1 MSCALLWLEAPLQ
14 SWGADSRFGRRS
26 TLPFPTRSGIL
37 GLVCCALGKGGEQ
50 TEWLAKWKPLRQTI
64 AAFTRKGFKPPMLR
78 DFHMV
83 GSGYDAKNPWQDMLI
98 PKTSE
103 GKRPVGG
110 GSKLTYRY
118 YLQDMAFACALEL
131 PDDEIEAVSNGL
143 QHPVWNICLGRK
155 NCVPSEQV
163 FRGIFE
169 AEETAFGKAL
179 QIASGKDRKEIF
191 RVRDGEHKGETFV
204 LNDVPLSFGLQKK
217 YQDRQVTLVIS
228 DNCEEESEAME

>member
-26 TLPFPTRSGIL
+26 TLPFPTRSGIM

-50 TEWLAKWKPLRQTI
+50 VEWLAKWGPLKQTI
-64 AAFTRKGFKPPMLR
+64 EAFARKGFRPAILR

-83 GSGYDAKNPWQDMLI
+83 GSGYDSKNPWQDMLI

-110 GSKLTYRY
+110 GSRITYRY

-131 PDDEIEAVSNGL
+131 PDDEMESVKNGL
-143 QHPVWNICLGRK
+143 QSPVWNICLGRK
-155 NCVPSEQV
+155 NCVPTEQV

-169 AEETAFGKAL
+169 KEEDALEKAL
-179 QIASGKDRKEIF
+179 QIANGKDRREMF
-191 RVRDGEHKGETFV
+191 RVKDGEHEGETFV
-204 LNDVPLSFGLQKK
+204 LNDVPLSFGLRKK
-217 YQDRQVTLVIS
+217 YQDRQVTLVPAK
-228 DNCEEESEAME
+228 NCEEIEALE

>member
-26 TLPFPTRSGIL
+26 TLPFPTRSGIM

-50 TEWLAKWKPLRQTI
+50 VEWLAKWGPLKQTI
-64 AAFTRKGFKPPMLR
+64 AAFARKGFRPAILR

-83 GSGYDAKNPWQDMLI
+83 GSGYDSKKPWQDMLI

-110 GSKLTYRY
+110 GSRITYRY

-131 PDDEIEAVSNGL
+131 PDDEMESVKNGL
-143 QHPVWNICLGRK
+143 QSPVWNICLGRK
-155 NCVPSEQV
+155 NCVPTEQV

-169 AEETAFGKAL
+169 KEEDALEKAL
-179 QIASGKDRKEIF
+179 QIANGKDRREMF
-191 RVRDGEHKGETFV
+191 RVKDGEHEGETFV
-204 LNDVPLSFGLQKK
+204 LNDVPLSFGLRKK
-217 YQDRQVTLVIS
+217 YQDRQVTLVPAK
-228 DNCEEESEAME
+228 NCEEIEALE

>member
-26 TLPFPTRSGIL
+26 TLPFPTRSGIM

-50 TEWLAKWKPLRQTI
+50 VEWLAKWGPLKQTI
-64 AAFTRKGFKPPMLR
+64 AAFARKGFRPAILR

-83 GSGYDAKNPWQDMLI
+83 GSGYDSKNPWQDMLI

-110 GSKLTYRY
+110 GSRITYRY

-131 PDDEIEAVSNGL
+131 PDDEMESVKNGL
-143 QHPVWNICLGRK
+143 QSPVWNICLGRK
-155 NCVPSEQV
+155 NCVPTEQV

-169 AEETAFGKAL
+169 KEEDALEKAL
-179 QIASGKDRKEIF
+179 QIANGKDRREMF
-191 RVRDGEHKGETFV
+191 RVKDGEHEGETFV
-204 LNDVPLSFGLQKK
+204 LNDVPLSFGLRKK
-217 YQDRQVTLVIS
+217 YQDRQVTLVPAK
-228 DNCEEESEAME
+228 NCEEIEALE

>member
-26 TLPFPTRSGIL
+26 TLPFPTRSGIM

-50 TEWLAKWKPLRQTI
+50 VEWLAKWGPLKQTI
-64 AAFTRKGFKPPMLR
+64 AAFARKGFRPAILR

-83 GSGYDAKNPWQDMLI
+83 GSGYDSKNPWQDMLI

-110 GSKLTYRY
+110 GSRITYRY

-131 PDDEIEAVSNGL
+131 PDDEMESVKNGL
-143 QHPVWNICLGRK
+143 QSPVWNICLGRK
-155 NCVPSEQV
+155 NCVPTEQV

-169 AEETAFGKAL
+169 KEEDALEKAL
-179 QIASGKDRKEIF
+179 QIANGKDRREMF
-191 RVRDGEHKGETFV
+191 RVKDGEHEGETFV
-204 LNDVPLSFGLQKK
+204 LNDVPLSFGLRKK
-217 YQDRQVTLVIS
+217 YQDRQVTLVPAQ
-228 DNCEEESEAME
+228 NCEEIEALE

>member
-26 TLPFPTRSGIL
+26 TLPFPTRSGIM

-50 TEWLAKWKPLRQTI
+50 VEWLAKWGPLKQTI
-64 AAFTRKGFKPPMLR
+64 AAFARKGFRPAMLR

-83 GSGYDAKNPWQDMLI
+83 GSGYDSKNPWQDMLI

-110 GSKLTYRY
+110 GSRITYRY

-131 PDDEIEAVSNGL
+131 PDDEMESVKNGL
-143 QHPVWNICLGRK
+143 QSPVWNICLGRK
-155 NCVPSEQV
+155 NCVPTEQV

-169 AEETAFGKAL
+169 KEEDALEKAL
-179 QIASGKDRKEIF
+179 QIANGKDRREMF
-191 RVRDGEHKGETFV
+191 RVKDGEHEGETFV
-204 LNDVPLSFGLQKK
+204 LNDVPLSFGLRKK
-217 YQDRQVTLVIS
+217 YQDRQVTLVPAK
-228 DNCEEESEAME
+228 NCEEIEALE

>member
-26 TLPFPTRSGIL
+26 TLPFPTRSGIM

-50 TEWLAKWKPLRQTI
+50 ADWLAKWGPLKQTI
-64 AAFTRKGFKPPMLR
+64 AAFARKGFRPAMLR

-83 GSGYDAKNPWQDMLI
+83 GSGYDSKKPWQDMLI

-110 GSKLTYRY
+110 GSRITYRY

-131 PDDEIEAVSNGL
+131 PDDEMESVKNGL
-143 QHPVWNICLGRK
+143 QSPVWNICLGRK
-155 NCVPSEQV
+155 NCVPTEQV

-169 AEETAFGKAL
+169 KEEDALEKAL
-179 QIASGKDRKEIF
+179 QIANGKDRREMF
-191 RVRDGEHKGETFV
+191 RVKDGEHEGETFV
-204 LNDVPLSFGLQKK
+204 LNDVPLSFGLRKK
-217 YQDRQVTLVIS
+217 YQDRQVTLVPAK
-228 DNCEEESEAME
+228 NCEEIEALE

>member
-26 TLPFPTRSGIL
+26 TLPFPTRSGIM

-50 TEWLAKWKPLRQTI
+50 VEWLAKWGPLKQTI
-64 AAFTRKGFKPPMLR
+64 AAFARKGFRPAMLR

-83 GSGYDAKNPWQDMLI
+83 GSGYDSKKPWQDMLI

-110 GSKLTYRY
+110 GSRITYRY

-131 PDDEIEAVSNGL
+131 PDDEMESVKNGL
-143 QHPVWNICLGRK
+143 QSPVWNICLGRK
-155 NCVPSEQV
+155 NCVPTEQV

-169 AEETAFGKAL
+169 KEEDALEKAL
-179 QIASGKDRKEIF
+179 QIANGKDRREMF
-191 RVRDGEHKGETFV
+191 RVKDGEHEGETFV
-204 LNDVPLSFGLQKK
+204 LNDVPLSFGLRKK
-217 YQDRQVTLVIS
+217 YQDRQVTLVPAK
-228 DNCEEESEAME
+228 NCEEIEALE